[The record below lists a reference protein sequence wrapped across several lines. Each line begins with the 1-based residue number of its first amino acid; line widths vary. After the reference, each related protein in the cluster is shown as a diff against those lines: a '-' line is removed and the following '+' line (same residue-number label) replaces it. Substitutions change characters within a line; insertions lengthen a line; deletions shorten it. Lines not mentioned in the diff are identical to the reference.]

1 MTMDPFDRD
10 LKNAL
15 RREEPSGDFTAR
27 VLARVAREPE
37 RRPWWRAWL
46 TGPRLRLA
54 TAMLLFFVVVAGF
67 LVQRERERERAE
79 GEAAREQVMLALRI
93 AGSKVKLAQAK
104 VQQINER
111 DRSSRRN

>member
-1 MTMDPFDRD
+1 MTPDSFDRE

-27 VLARVAREPE
+27 VLARVAREGE
-37 RRPWWRAWL
+37 RRPWWSTWIA
-46 TGPRLRLA
+46 GPRLRWA
-54 TAMLLFFVVVAGF
+54 TAMLLCFAVLAGF
-67 LVQRERERERAE
+67 LMQRERARERAE
-79 GEAAREQVMLALRI
+79 GEAARQQVMLALHI

-111 DRSSRRN
+111 DPSSRRN